1 MGLGRGNRP
10 DQLQQK
16 ATVLRQGAPNIVVIL
31 ADDVGIGDISAY
43 DPTAPVA
50 TYGAIDANPPA
61 FCSEHRG
68 PAGVPPLLY

>member
-16 ATVLRQGAPNIVVIL
+16 AGAPNIVVIL

-50 TYGAIDANPPA
+50 TYGAIDAIPPA